1 MPGLFLCLI
10 SRSVARGGGWGHW
23 GTLGGAQVGVRRH
36 ADCAPGAQLQ
46 RSRGP
51 AAHSLAGQVR
61 AACSTAASPAPAL
74 GCQPASH
81 GVTSAPP
88 LLGPSP
94 RRAIP
99 GLGAEGWGQGSRRGK
114 KPQPLGKAGGP
125 GDSLRCA
132 LVPLS
137 GPRGEE
143 EEEGWAGA
151 SEGIFLSRLESDAGG
166 SVLPRSLPG
175 DGNLLH
181 FPGAGSPT
189 LPTSPHHLAGSLAPS
204 SFRAPRPARQ
214 DPDCPANPLFGERQP
229 QTPGGRGWGWGL
241 TRSRGSVV
249 QHVRLM

>member
-10 SRSVARGGGWGHW
+10 SPSVARGGGWGHW
-23 GTLGGAQVGVRRH
+23 DTLGGAQVGVRRH

-137 GPRGEE
+137 GPRGGRRRKRVGLERARGYSSPGLSQTRADPSSPVPSQE
-143 EEEGWAGA
+143 TGTYFISLGQVRPRYQPPPTTSLAPWPLPASAPPAQLGRTQTALPTPSSGKGSRRHLGAGA
-151 SEGIFLSRLESDAGG
+151 GG
-166 SVLPRSLPG
+166 G
-175 DGNLLH
+175 
-181 FPGAGSPT
+181 
-189 LPTSPHHLAGSLAPS
+189 GSLAAAGALS
-204 SFRAPRPARQ
+204 
-214 DPDCPANPLFGERQP
+214 N
-229 QTPGGRGWGWGL
+229 T
-241 TRSRGSVV
+241 
-249 QHVRLM
+249 